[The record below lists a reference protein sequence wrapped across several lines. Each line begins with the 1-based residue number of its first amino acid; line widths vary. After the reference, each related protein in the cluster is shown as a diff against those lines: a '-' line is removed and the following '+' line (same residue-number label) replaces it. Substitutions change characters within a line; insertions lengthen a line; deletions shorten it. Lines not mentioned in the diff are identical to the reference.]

1 MVGRVRHTAV
11 SMQPWISLRRSIA
24 RAIAK
29 HLYRTVGSRLFAG
42 DLNVQQLEVRSA
54 VSQPGS
60 GPGPQCGQRRIPAF
74 SLGFN
79 CLSSLGAG
87 GWAGG
92 QGQAEGCVLESFRA
106 PPRLPTG
113 GAQALKHQ
121 QTSLP
126 SAPPDPMGAAVFMG
140 PSPGSPRQLEYMDT
154 AINATVST
162 GFSLSV
168 QISKLGIA

>member
-1 MVGRVRHTAV
+1 MVGWVRHTAV

-113 GAQALKHQ
+113 GARPWSTSKPLSHPHLPTQWGQ
-121 QTSLP
+121 QSSWVPVQGVLGNWNIWTLPLTQQFPPASVSL
-126 SAPPDPMGAAVFMG
+126 FKF
-140 PSPGSPRQLEYMDT
+140 Q
-154 AINATVST
+154 N
-162 GFSLSV
+162 
-168 QISKLGIA
+168 LG